1 MIYLLRRELLL
12 AMRRRAELINPLV
25 FNVMVVALFPLAVT
39 PDMARLTLLAPG
51 ILWVGALL
59 ATLLSLDTLFRYD
72 YLDGG
77 LEQLATRD
85 TSLSAAVMAKIM
97 CYWCFTGLPL
107 TLMSPLLGMMLGL
120 PMAVMPVTMLT
131 LTLGTLAFSCI
142 GSIGAALVVGLR
154 RGGLLLSLLILP
166 LYIPVL
172 IFGTGAIGAATA
184 GLDYLAPLAMTGA
197 ITFFALALSPWVAA
211 GALRLSLN
219 D

>member
-1 MIYLLRRELLL
+1 
-12 AMRRRAELINPLV
+12 MRRRAELMNPLA

-39 PDMARLTLLAPG
+39 PDLARLTLLAPG
-51 ILWVGALL
+51 ILWVAALL

-72 YLDGG
+72 YADGG

-85 TSLSAAVMAKIM
+85 TSLAAAVMAKIL
-97 CYWCFTGLPL
+97 CHWCFTGLAL

-120 PMAVMPVTMLT
+120 PAAVMPVTMLT
-131 LTLGTLAFSCI
+131 LALGTLTFSCI

-154 RGGLLLSLLILP
+154 RGGLLLSLLVLP

-172 IFGTGAIGAATA
+172 IFGTGTIGSATA
-184 GLDYLAPLAMTGA
+184 GMNYLAPLALTGA

>member
-1 MIYLLRRELLL
+1 MYRELLL
-12 AMRRRAELINPLV
+12 AMRRRAELINPLA

-39 PDMARLTLLAPG
+39 PDLTRLTVLAPG
-51 ILWVGALL
+51 ILWVAALL

-72 YLDGG
+72 YADGG

-85 TSLSAAVMAKIM
+85 TSLVAAVMAKIL
-97 CYWCFTGLPL
+97 CHWCFTGLAL
-107 TLMSPLLGMMLGL
+107 TLMSPLLGLMLGL
-120 PMAVMPVTMLT
+120 PAAVMPVTMLT
-131 LTLGTLAFSCI
+131 LALGTLTFSCI

-154 RGGLLLSLLILP
+154 RGGLLLSLLVLP

-172 IFGTGAIGAATA
+172 IFGTGAISSATV
-184 GLDYLAPLAMTGA
+184 GMNYLAPLALTGA